1 VPSQI
6 QELIRHSSP
15 SKSITDS
22 MVKIYGNW
30 CGPTWTGSR
39 RLTAQEYDERGL
51 DWNSTAISPL
61 DSGCRLH
68 DFESRSGITSR
79 AADTRLIHTAR
90 SRVLSLRRQLRLEAT
105 LLNPF
110 ISRRRRIEINAR
122 IDESIGAER
131 VATGIS
137 IARAF
142 RQS

>member
-1 VPSQI
+1 MLILSQLWYNLSYSVL
-6 QELIRHSSP
+6 E
-15 SKSITDS
+15 

-30 CGPTWTGSR
+30 CGPNWTGGR
-39 RLTAQEYDERGL
+39 RLSARQYDERGL
-51 DWNSTAISPL
+51 DWNSIAISPL

-68 DFESRSGITSR
+68 DFEGRSGTMPR

-90 SRVLSLRRQLRLEAT
+90 SRVLSVRKQLRLEAT

-142 RQS
+142 RSS